1 MATVLTKPV
10 TRKVPRPN
18 GDRAWIVTLR
28 PGGFVS
34 VREKGRR
41 TSYEVSVESVWWLGV
56 KAAAE
61 ELRQERKARK
71 VNRGLLHL

>member
-1 MATVLTKPV
+1 MATILTKPV
-10 TRKVPRPN
+10 TREVPRPN

-28 PGGFVS
+28 PGGTVC
-34 VREKGRR
+34 VREKGKR
-41 TSYEVSVESVWWLGV
+41 TTYEVSVESVWWLGA

-61 ELRQERKARK
+61 EIRHERKARK